1 MPSVPQQRIYLEIV
15 SHAIDPPY
23 APYNLLDK
31 IPEPEISSLQSTA
44 FGGNPPSRV
53 LVELVYV

>member
-1 MPSVPQQRIYLEIV
+1 VPSIPQQRIDREIV
-15 SHAIDPPY
+15 SHAIDP
-23 APYNLLDK
+23 PYNLLDK